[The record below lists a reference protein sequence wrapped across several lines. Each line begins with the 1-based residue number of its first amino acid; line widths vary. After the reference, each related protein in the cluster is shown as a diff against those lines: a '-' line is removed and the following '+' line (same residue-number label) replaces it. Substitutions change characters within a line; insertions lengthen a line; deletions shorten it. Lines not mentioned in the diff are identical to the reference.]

1 MGVNKES
8 RNKVIMIHGSTF
20 DQDRFSSEYNLL
32 VISDIITY
40 VGRGDI
46 IIMKDVPNSI
56 QTSLYDLLNKAY
68 QSVGPKKFCRISVGA
83 HYNPKCF
90 VHPDF
95 NCIVNIMEN
104 RLTDV
109 DPPFLNR
116 FEKHYLTFDQFL
128 CRDEVEIIR

>member
-1 MGVNKES
+1 
-8 RNKVIMIHGSTF
+8 MIHGSTF

-32 VISDIITY
+32 IISDIITY

-56 QTSLYDLLNKAY
+56 QTSLYDLLNKSY
-68 QSVGPKKFCRISVGA
+68 QTVGPKKFCRISVGA

-104 RLTDV
+104 RLTEV

-116 FEKHYLTFDQFL
+116 FEKHYLTFEQFL
-128 CRDEVEIIR
+128 CEDEMKIIK